1 MPYSSSMQETEFRH
15 WTYVLNIFH
24 ISCFQ
29 GLARN
34 LEQPEVKDWLT
45 TTKDQL
51 MGDKGG
57 KEKEEESKKINAIL
71 VRQAQ
76 ILISFWLYNICLI
89 FVLYM
94 NVCKYCYISLRNPLN
109 FISYCISSSVP
120 R

>member
-1 MPYSSSMQETEFRH
+1 MYKEIKLPAMFGILQHMKMVKRVFTLSFDTRH
-15 WTYVLNIFH
+15 ICLNIFH

-89 FVLYM
+89 FVLHIYECM
-94 NVCKYCYISLRNPLN
+94 
-109 FISYCISSSVP
+109 
-120 R
+120 